1 MVVSSLG
8 SIWLVNYSI
17 ETANIAFFPQE
28 DQNSPRISS
37 LARNRQM
44 IVLIILKD
52 SANLLTRNF
61 NGENNCGADASD
73 DSVIPVVHQSVAL
86 LARWGFLSCRGDVL
100 PLQEIYTY
108 YI

>member
-44 IVLIILKD
+44 IVLIMLKD

-73 DSVIPVVHQSVAL
+73 DSDIPVVHQSVAL
-86 LARWGFLSCRGDVL
+86 LARWDFLSCRGDVL